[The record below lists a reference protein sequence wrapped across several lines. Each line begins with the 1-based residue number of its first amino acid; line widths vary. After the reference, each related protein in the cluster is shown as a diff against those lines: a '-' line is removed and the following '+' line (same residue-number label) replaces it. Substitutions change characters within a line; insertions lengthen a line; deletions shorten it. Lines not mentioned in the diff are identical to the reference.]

1 MFDQE
6 NQWTRGSGERFVT
19 SICFL
24 VNICRRDIEDGL
36 CKGCG
41 RCVERCPQEAIDIF
55 IDPQVSIAQAVS
67 TIEPLVDIRKE

>member
-1 MFDQE
+1 VGAITLREGKAVID
-6 NQWTRGSGERFVT
+6 
-19 SICFL
+19 
-24 VNICRRDIEDGL
+24 DGL

-41 RCVERCPQEAIDIF
+41 RCVERCPQEAIDMF